1 MRRLQTLLKPIL
13 FFWTLAVIGALQ
25 IIHTRCRLLDY
36 IQYKNGSLATQ
47 SVEPLLAE
55 TSVSAAL
62 LLVKHV
68 LRLDAVIET

>member
-36 IQYKNGSLATQ
+36 IQYKNGYLATQ
-47 SVEPLLAE
+47 SVGPSLAE

-68 LRLDAVIET
+68 LRLNAVIEK